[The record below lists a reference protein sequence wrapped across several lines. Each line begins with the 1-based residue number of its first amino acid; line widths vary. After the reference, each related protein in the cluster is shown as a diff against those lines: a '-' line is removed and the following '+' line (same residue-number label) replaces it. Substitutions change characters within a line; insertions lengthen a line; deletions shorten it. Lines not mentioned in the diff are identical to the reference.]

1 MGPGLAGFIQAPKEE
16 KEHLALMALLSHPG
30 LRWMVFQGIN
40 RRTFTEPGA
49 KPIPLHQR
57 DTYLAA
63 SWWPGPKWSRGRGQT
78 EKVEESYVWGSYF
91 YYPQPH
97 AMEVPLFNL
106 VGTKVPNLVW
116 LTPAQQTQGEEEG
129 KVLIALADGPDWL
142 NERALAWAKKLP
154 DDPRIPEAL
163 HFAVIAEKVGGEK
176 GLGKTCFKLL
186 HDRYRSSPWAGKTPI
201 HY

>member
-1 MGPGLAGFIQAPKEE
+1 
-16 KEHLALMALLSHPG
+16 
-30 LRWMVFQGIN
+30 
-40 RRTFTEPGA
+40 
-49 KPIPLHQR
+49 
-57 DTYLAA
+57 
-63 SWWPGPKWSRGRGQT
+63 
-78 EKVEESYVWGSYF
+78 
-91 YYPQPH
+91 
-97 AMEVPLFNL
+97 
-106 VGTKVPNLVW
+106 
-116 LTPAQQTQGEEEG
+116 
-129 KVLIALADGPDWL
+129 LADGPDWL